1 LSAYQRNTSTGY
13 RYFEYNAWPSS
24 STTAEALFPQH
35 RRRLS
40 PTDIEVPP
48 IVGAQKRNGAPD
60 NTSTLAV
67 LKRRYFNSFI
77 IRKILISI
85 RAIKYEIFIE
95 KEGAKS

>member
-1 LSAYQRNTSTGY
+1 MLGPAAAPPPRHCFRNTAGAYHRQISKYLPLSA
-13 RYFEYNAWPSS
+13 P
-24 STTAEALFPQH
+24 
-35 RRRLS
+35 
-40 PTDIEVPP
+40 V
-48 IVGAQKRNGAPD
+48 

>member
-48 IVGAQKRNGAPD
+48 IVGAPG